1 MLSVNRIYGLNEIT
15 YVYQAHPYYAIGMRE
30 TEMSFFRQEL
40 SISPVYFL
48 TGNTKFLDK
57 HGLSLYESINIPT
70 LASDDVSFPREGYC
84 VTVIG
89 DYVFEVIYPK
99 SISDYFR
106 LVFETTNNMQ
116 TFNPELFGKIF
127 EMRERCRLTLRRNK
141 KHATEVREGFLGVM
155 RKDWVL

>member
-1 MLSVNRIYGLNEIT
+1 MFLKLYIQKVFRIT
-15 YVYQAHPYYAIGMRE
+15 
-30 TEMSFFRQEL
+30 
-40 SISPVYFL
+40 
-48 TGNTKFLDK
+48 
-57 HGLSLYESINIPT
+57 
-70 LASDDVSFPREGYC
+70 
-84 VTVIG
+84 
-89 DYVFEVIYPK
+89 FE
-99 SISDYFR
+99 